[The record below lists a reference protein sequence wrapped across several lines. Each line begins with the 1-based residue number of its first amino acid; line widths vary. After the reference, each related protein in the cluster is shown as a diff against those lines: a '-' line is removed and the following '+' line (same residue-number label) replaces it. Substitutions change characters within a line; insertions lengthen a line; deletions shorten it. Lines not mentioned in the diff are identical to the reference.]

1 MNLNYKESA
10 PSPFL
15 HADYGGDGGSQRGDN
30 IPPLTAPPLGRKRI
44 TNSSYHSMHKS
55 LRGGR
60 TGGDGYVPFLGMAQ
74 RELVGSISTGMS
86 LPTTS
91 TTTTGTVPT
100 TGDTRDNPWQTNGGS
115 GGEIFSSSPVQSSS
129 SSGGGAANPVVIMF
143 SVFFFLIALFLI
155 VSCAKTM
162 TGQSSSGRKR
172 ITNSS
177 YHSMHKSLRGGRTGG
192 DGYVPFLGMAQREL
206 VGSMSTMSLPT
217 TSPTTIG
224 TVPTAGGTRGNP
236 WQTNG
241 GSGGEGYEWK
251 PSNDNDDSLRP
262 RSSPGQVQSI
272 QSSPSSEGGG
282 TNPGVIMSIM
292 FSIFFVF
299 VTLFLIVACA
309 KTMTGQSSSR
319 RRRNGGHDAGGWFG
333 APVGGD
339 GGGWFG
345 GSGGG
350 CD

>member
-1 MNLNYKESA
+1 MDLNNMNLNYKESA

-30 IPPLTAPPLGRKRI
+30 ISPLTTPPLGRKRV
-44 TNSSYHSMHKS
+44 TNSSHHSMHKS

-100 TGDTRDNPWQTNGGS
+100 TGDTRD
-115 GGEIFSSSPVQSSS
+115 
-129 SSGGGAANPVVIMF
+129 
-143 SVFFFLIALFLI
+143 
-155 VSCAKTM
+155 
-162 TGQSSSGRKR
+162 
-172 ITNSS
+172 
-177 YHSMHKSLRGGRTGG
+177 
-192 DGYVPFLGMAQREL
+192 
-206 VGSMSTMSLPT
+206 
-217 TSPTTIG
+217 
-224 TVPTAGGTRGNP
+224 NP

-350 CD
+350 CDGGGGDGGGGGCGGGD